1 MNKFVLL
8 FITIT
13 IGVFFVSCGSSK
25 NVYIKKKEV
34 VKKEV
39 VKKKKEIEYDFS
51 NLKLIKKITL
61 DKNANV
67 INIFTINKNIYVVN
81 GAGHIKVLDLNGREI
96 NKFKIL
102 RNASAVS
109 YNKDYIFIGSENGFI
124 NIYNIHTGKIYDKLK
139 VKRYVTSS
147 LFFNKSFYYTLDN
160 GKINKYNIDSKLTRE
175 VHRLKRNDYVT
186 VIQDYKNKLY
196 FATLNGKVYKYES
209 HSTTLNKIFNTNRYI
224 FDMQFYNNEIFIC
237 RESGSFTKFNYLLN
251 KSTTKKIVKYDD
263 LINTFVNKYN
273 ILLVT
278 SDFDFVILNSESK
291 KIKFFKGEGADIVSM
306 TISDNTVILSDGTS
320 LYIYK

>member
-8 FITIT
+8 FIAIT

-25 NVYIKKKEV
+25 NIYIK
-34 VKKEV
+34 KKEV

-51 NLKLIKKITL
+51 NLNLIKKITL
-61 DKNANV
+61 DKNANI
-67 INIFTINKNIYVVN
+67 INIFTINKNIYAVN
-81 GAGHIKVLDLNGREI
+81 GAGYIKVLDLNGRKI

-139 VKRYVTSS
+139 VKRYVTAS

-160 GKINKYNIDSKLTRE
+160 GKINKYNIDSKLTKE

-196 FATLNGKVYKYES
+196 FATLNGKIYKYES
-209 HSTTLNKIFNTNRYI
+209 YSNTLNKIFNTNRYI

-237 RESGSFTKFNYLLN
+237 REGGSFTKFNYLLN

-306 TISDNTVILSDGTS
+306 TKSDNTLILSDGTS
-320 LYIYK
+320 LYIYR